1 MSDDLIKKI
10 EEKYPFLS
18 ICQYAGDEY
27 IGIIMNRDKS
37 ILTMYDYDMIEIP
50 ELKKHFLELGET
62 WWWESSRNIPI
73 NLFLKHEWDVFKN
86 YKRVFTNKNVK
97 ILCGPNTSLTEI
109 AIQKK
114 KRKSIILVR
123 RVE

>member
-18 ICQYAGDEY
+18 ICQYADNEY
-27 IGIIMNRDKS
+27 IGIIMNRDKN
-37 ILTMYDYDMIEIP
+37 ILTMYDYDMIEVP

-62 WWWESSRNIPI
+62 WWWESNRNIPI
-73 NLFLKHEWDVFKN
+73 NLFLKQEWDIFKD

-97 ILCGPNTSLTEI
+97 ILCGPYTSLNDI
-109 AIQKK
+109 ALQKK

-123 RVE
+123 TIE